1 MDINQNSLYRQ
12 IIMEHYKNPQN
23 AKLIENLKKYSIK
36 NPICGDSVTVQVD
49 IKNGKIENI
58 YQNSIGCSLSTS
70 STSIMSELL
79 KGKTLKQAKDIIN
92 NYVKM
97 VKGEEYDENID
108 LDQAI
113 AYSGVADYPAR
124 FKCATVGFEAVLN
137 AIKEYENKT
146 TK

>member
-1 MDINQNSLYRQ
+1 VDINQNSLYRQ

>member
-1 MDINQNSLYRQ
+1 
-12 IIMEHYKNPQN
+12 MEHYKNPQN